1 MSFVKAEP
9 PPVVKNPP
17 PPEYRNPRKPGRL
30 TNQLQYLQK
39 VVIKAL
45 WRHSFAWPFQEPV
58 DAVKLNLPDY
68 YTIIK
73 TPMDLSTIKRRL
85 ENNYYWKA
93 MECVEDFNTMFTN
106 CYVYNRPGD
115 DIVLMAQALEKLFLQ
130 KVAQMP
136 QEEVEITPTVNKE
149 GGKGRMPL
157 QQAQILQC
165 LTKLKSRSPVSE
177 VVFQQTVTVIPPDAL
192 HAIPSA
198 PLMPAQLSSKDI
210 IVSCGF
216 KRCAKELVRFVDC
229 IFPCCLSHI
238 KKGVKRKADTTTPAA
253 SVVTSCESSP
263 TPAEPKPCKLASR
276 RGSGRPIKP
285 PKKDLPDSQQ
295 QHQVGKKPKLSE
307 QLKCCS
313 AILKEMFAKKHAAYA
328 WPFYKPVDTET
339 LGLHDYHDIIK
350 HPMDLGTIK
359 KKMDDRVYKDAQE
372 FASDFRLMFL
382 NCYKYNPPGHEVV
395 AMARKLQDV
404 FEMRFAKIPAGAVE
418 RAPPAPPVPDK
429 RESSSGSDSESDG
442 SSDSDSS
449 SDAEEERA
457 QRLAQLQEQP
467 LRNFH
472 EFQFGLQLKAVRDQ
486 LQLLSQAP
494 LLKPKKKK
502 KEKSKKEKRKKDRDK
517 RELSRKKG
525 YGDRKKP
532 KSKGQKVSSKGSL
545 ESKKSKVPGIPCDAE
560 EEEPA
565 LPMTYDEKRQLS
577 LDINK
582 LPGDKLGK
590 VVNIIQSREPTL
602 RDSNP
607 EEIEIDFETLKPS
620 TLRALERYVM
630 TCLRKRPRKPNL
642 EKKSS
647 KSQEALQS
655 EKKQE
660 LEKRL
665 QHVGERLNPAKK
677 PKSQCEEADPPKR
690 LQGPSQLSDSSS
702 SSSSSDSSSSDSS
715 TSDSSDS
722 ESALHTRLPPQ
733 PSRPSAKATPLP
745 LKHRVSSLQ
754 ADSPPQPPEPASALQ
769 EAVRHPQSSHLLS
782 SGSALSQAAPNPHS
796 QISPL
801 PLPLPESV
809 PLLQSPLTQ
818 PEPTPTTLLQSVPL
832 TGHSGFAHLTS
843 PPQNPPTRAQGE
855 GMSSLLSPLSSPL
868 GPQGPQQPPSATSN
882 PALTCRAVEGP
893 MLSPL
898 QDSLLCPVREEPQ
911 HGLLETAGSEQ
922 LAGEHGA
929 QSPQRASSSCPS
941 EGSEG
946 ESSDTGRPATRVT
959 QPSAAADRPP
969 PDMRPS
975 LAPRKD
981 IVLRNADSWASLGK
995 MASATPSMI
1004 KSSSESF
1011 QQFRKAAM
1019 EKEERERALRR
1030 LQVEQAGREKKPVPE
1045 QPRRAF
1051 LSAVVLPSVAEEL
1064 HHCPWLWLCITEH
1077 LALALARVV
1086 RDPAGPEREP
1096 ADPQHGHVAQVCAV
1110 SPERACA
1117 VAGGGGS
1124 PMSSGGLAYTTASSS
1139 LPSHA
1144 RVEPVRLH

>member
-149 GGKGRMPL
+149 GGKG
-157 QQAQILQC
+157 

-192 HAIPSA
+192 RAIPSA
-198 PLMPAQLSSKDI
+198 PLMPAQLSSK
-210 IVSCGF
+210 
-216 KRCAKELVRFVDC
+216 
-229 IFPCCLSHI
+229 I

-313 AILKEMFAKKHAAYA
+313 VILKEMFAKKHAAYA

-404 FEMRFAKIPAGAVE
+404 FEMRFAKIPAGAAE
-418 RAPPAPPVPDK
+418 RAPPAPPVPDE
-429 RESSSGSDSESDG
+429 RESSSGSDSDSDG

-457 QRLAQLQEQP
+457 QRLAQLQE
-467 LRNFH
+467 
-472 EFQFGLQLKAVRDQ
+472 QLKAVRDQ

-502 KEKSKKEKRKKDRDK
+502 KEKSKKEKRKKDRDR

-525 YGDRKKP
+525 YGDKKKP
-532 KSKGQKVSSKGSL
+532 KSKAQKMSSKGSL
-545 ESKKSKVPGIPCDAE
+545 ESKKSKVPGMPCDAE

-630 TCLRKRPRKPNL
+630 TCLRKRPRKPNQ
-642 EKKSS
+642 KKSS

-677 PKSQCEEADPPKR
+677 PKSQCEEVAPPKG
-690 LQGPSQLSDSSS
+690 LQGPSQLSDSS

-722 ESALHTRLPPQ
+722 ESEQKKMKQSNTDITDVKIIKKEVNQMTTSLWNSAIKRHTEPQTKSNSQPTVTQSKQPELNTSQPLEHEEITVSPPALHTRLPPQ

-769 EAVRHPQSSHLLS
+769 EAVRHPQSSHLPS
-782 SGSALSQAAPNPHS
+782 SGSALSQAAPDPHS
-796 QISPL
+796 HFSPL
-801 PLPLPESV
+801 

-818 PEPTPTTLLQSVPL
+818 PEPTPTPLLQSVPL
-832 TGHSGFAHLTS
+832 PGHSGFAHLTS

-868 GPQGPQQPPSATSN
+868 GPQGPQQPPSTPSN
-882 PALTCRAVEGP
+882 PALTCRAVEVGRTT
-893 MLSPL
+893 
-898 QDSLLCPVREEPQ
+898 SLLLFPNAVGR
-911 HGLLETAGSEQ
+911 TF
-922 LAGEHGA
+922 
-929 QSPQRASSSCPS
+929 QRA
-941 EGSEG
+941 
-946 ESSDTGRPATRVT
+946 VT
-959 QPSAAADRPP
+959 
-969 PDMRPS
+969 
-975 LAPRKD
+975 
-981 IVLRNADSWASLGK
+981 VGK
-995 MASATPSMI
+995 
-1004 KSSSESF
+1004 
-1011 QQFRKAAM
+1011 
-1019 EKEERERALRR
+1019 
-1030 LQVEQAGREKKPVPE
+1030 
-1045 QPRRAF
+1045 
-1051 LSAVVLPSVAEEL
+1051 AV
-1064 HHCPWLWLCITEH
+1064 W
-1077 LALALARVV
+1077 
-1086 RDPAGPEREP
+1086 
-1096 ADPQHGHVAQVCAV
+1096 
-1110 SPERACA
+1110 
-1117 VAGGGGS
+1117 
-1124 PMSSGGLAYTTASSS
+1124 
-1139 LPSHA
+1139 HA
-1144 RVEPVRLH
+1144 